1 MYTKQV
7 NLALAQ
13 IDLYGIEANFLENFD
28 D

>member
-13 IDLYGIEANFLENFD
+13 IDLYGNQGELPGEC
-28 D
+28 